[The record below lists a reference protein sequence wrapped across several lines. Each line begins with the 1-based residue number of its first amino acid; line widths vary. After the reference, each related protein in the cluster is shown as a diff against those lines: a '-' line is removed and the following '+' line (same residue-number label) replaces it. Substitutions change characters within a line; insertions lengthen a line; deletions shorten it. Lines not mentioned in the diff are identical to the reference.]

1 MGLMRALQGVA
12 TGYLDARV
20 GQFETAAK
28 AKADKEALKDK
39 YKAEE
44 TMRINVKNNEL
55 TKNAEIKAI
64 KDAEDR
70 EGRKQELLSRGFT
83 EDYLMLKGQ
92 HALKSDS
99 NLTSF
104 LQEGADHYGVTRW
117 WITPTN
123 FGEKDQIGKTVQ
135 EIELSNVN
143 RKLNSD
149 TVKKVTE
156 DTNNISSS
164 VSTNQLDTSTASSS
178 SVAPLSGRALFIA
191 SPKRARSEGKTYI
204 NTSNGQTIHAYQYE
218 EVIGKGKFGGN
229 YYTTTYQE
237 ADDGDGGKIL
247 MPNISMVK
255 DMSTF
260 VPYDLSIAKQFNS
273 FIDKTSQ
280 TSYLIR
286 NPKTGLQERVTG
298 QMTTYTN
305 GAPPTEVL
313 YGISP
318 SLAEGLDID
327 LEEVLMTPIEGTPF
341 FTEET
346 INKDFLVDK
355 TKFNRAVFAVHKYE
369 LQSVSS
375 TNSPSSTTSAYKE
388 LGDSKTNTI
397 KANAVSIA
405 GFNSSDDPKSRD
417 FSNEPI
423 IGGGTYIKIFGE
435 TEAQKTVPIFLGILD
450 DSLSYLKN
458 KKIKSIDTGGK
469 FGNLDESQGRFSFPP
484 NIDASEI
491 DNFQQNYAINKN
503 NTISSEL
510 GLDMNSETV
519 DEANFVNRVAEYF
532 KTIRQDLAQNEI
544 LKINSLSTETFKDSE
559 GNKTSERQQYAEA
572 NGVEENID
580 AVNVMASRITDNN
593 IQRDITTLDEL
604 LEVGAAMKERRTVAM
619 TTRKSK
625 ADREERETVSNYFP
639 QMGDIKT
646 EDSFESFIDNY
657 VNDPNSDE
665 QVDDLIYAINNLTSE
680 EDERKSLLIQARKYL
695 EGDKT
700 EEYSYDKQSTDF
712 KTRENERDVLQ
723 QMKDKKETGF
733 TSSEWINS
741 NKVAELPSE
750 MDMGETFDDSAGA
763 TSVNIRASNWRK
775 KYPDY
780 DIETGLKKFVSEN
793 LPTAHVES
801 RPTKGFFKGL
811 PNKSQEDWDRIW
823 SDTHGKNGVPL
834 TENELKIIKDKKISK
849 EEKAN
854 EPRTGVDRTV
864 GDFLS
869 DTKEKLKESQYKIS
883 DKPVYKG
890 IFGGLSKKDYDS
902 MTAEEVI
909 EAYK

>member
-55 TKNAEIKAI
+55 TKNAETKAI
-64 KDAEDR
+64 KDAEDKER
-70 EGRKQELLSRGFT
+70 RKQELISLGFT
-83 EDYLMLKGQ
+83 EEYLMSHGQ
-92 HALKSDS
+92 YALGSDTNS
-99 NLTSF
+99 QNFIKLG
-104 LQEGADHYGVTRW
+104 QDQYGIARW
-117 WITPTN
+117 WDTPIN
-123 FGEKDQIGKTVQ
+123 FQHDGGNYKGMTVQ
-135 EIELSNVN
+135 EYKMSSGGGGF
-143 RKLNSD
+143 NSEN
-149 TVKKVTE
+149 VKKETK
-156 DTNNISSS
+156 DKTNISDA
-164 VSTNQLDTSTASSS
+164 VANNQIQTVQTD
-178 SVAPLSGRALFIA
+178 VEVPLYGKDLFFA

-204 NTSNGQTIHAYQYE
+204 NTNNGQTIHAYQYE

-305 GAPPTEVL
+305 GTTPTEVL

-318 SLAEGLDID
+318 SLAGGLGID
-327 LEEVLMTPIEGTPF
+327 LEEVLMKPIEGTPL
-341 FTEET
+341 FTEEN

-355 TKFNRAVFAVHKYE
+355 TKFNRAVFGIHGYE

-388 LGDSKTNTI
+388 LGNSKTNTI

-405 GFNSSDDPKSRD
+405 GFNSSDDPKSGD
-417 FSNEPI
+417 FFNETI
-423 IGGGTYIKIFGE
+423 VGEGTYTRFYGD
-435 TEAQKTVPIFLGILD
+435 TEAQKSVPIFLGILD

-510 GLDMNSETV
+510 GLDMNSGTV

-544 LKINSLSTETFKDSE
+544 LKINSLSTKTFKDSE
-559 GNKTSERQQYAEA
+559 GNKTSELQQYAEA
-572 NGVEENID
+572 NGVEEDID
-580 AVNVMASRITDNN
+580 EVNVMASRITDNN

-604 LEVGAAMKERRTVAM
+604 LEVGAAMKERRTVA
-619 TTRKSK
+619 TTTKKSK
-625 ADREERETVSNYFP
+625 ADREERESVSNYFP
-639 QMGDIKT
+639 PMGDIKT

-657 VNDPNSDE
+657 VNDPNSEE

-680 EDERKSLLIQARKYL
+680 QDERDSLFRQARKYL

-700 EEYSYDKQSTDF
+700 EEYPYDKQSTDF

-723 QMKDKKETGF
+723 QMKDEKETGF

-741 NKVAELPSE
+741 NKVELPK
-750 MDMGETFDDSAGA
+750 DGIA
-763 TSVNIRASNWRK
+763 TAAWKSKN
-775 KYPDY
+775 PDY
-780 DIETGLKKFVSEN
+780 DSKTGIKKFVN
-793 LPTAHVES
+793 ADLTPGHVEP
-801 RPTKGFFKGL
+801 RPDTSATTGKVL
-811 PNKSQEDWDRIW
+811 DIIPARQWDKIW
-823 SDTHGKNGVPL
+823 SATHGEDGVPL
-834 TENELKIIKDKKISK
+834 TEEELKNIEDKKSK
-849 EEKAN
+849 EAEKRN
-854 EPRTGVDRTV
+854 QLLNKKLTMEDILGEK
-864 GDFLS
+864 
-869 DTKEKLKESQYKIS
+869 KEYKIS
-883 DKPVYKG
+883 DKPPYKG
-890 IFGGLSKKDYDS
+890 FFGKLSKKDYDS

>member
-1 MGLMRALQGVA
+1 MGLMRALQGVG
-12 TGYLDARV
+12 TGWLEARV

-55 TKNAEIKAI
+55 TKNAETKAI

-70 EGRKQELLSRGFT
+70 ERRKQELLSRGFT

-92 HALKSDS
+92 YALSSDS

-117 WITPTN
+117 WITPAN
-123 FGEKDQIGKTVQ
+123 FGNKDQIGKTVQ

-143 RKLNSD
+143 KKLNSD

-156 DTNNISSS
+156 ETNNISSS
-164 VSTNQLDTSTASSS
+164 VSENQLDTGTASSAS
-178 SVAPLSGRALFIA
+178 GAPLSGKALFVA
-191 SPKRARSEGKTYI
+191 SPKRAQSEGELYI
-204 NTSNGQTIHAYQYE
+204 NTKTGEESHLFQYE
-218 EVIGKGKFGGN
+218 QDIGDKNWGDAFYK
-229 YYTTTYQE
+229 TTYE
-237 ADDGDGGKIL
+237 EIDGIL
-247 MPNISMVK
+247 MPQLSMVTNMGNLK
-255 DMSTF
+255 KWDINT
-260 VPYDLSIAKQFNS
+260 AKQFKP

-305 GAPPTEVL
+305 GTTPTEVL

-318 SLAEGLDID
+318 SLIDGFGID
-327 LEEVLMTPIEGTPF
+327 LQEVLMTPIEGTPF

-355 TKFNRAVFAVHKYE
+355 TKFNRAVFDVHGYE

-388 LGDSKTNTI
+388 LGNSRTNTI

-405 GFNSSDDPKSRD
+405 GFNSSDASGKKD
-417 FSNEPI
+417 FFNETI
-423 IGGGTYIKIFGE
+423 EGE
-435 TEAQKTVPIFLGILD
+435 GLITRFYGDTEAQKSVPIFLGILD

-458 KKIKSIDTGGK
+458 KKIKSIDTGGM

-510 GLDMNSETV
+510 GLDMNSGTV

-544 LKINSLSTETFKDSE
+544 LKITNLSTKTFKDSE

-572 NGVEENID
+572 NGVEEDID
-580 AVNVMASRITDNN
+580 EVNVMASRITDNN

-604 LEVGAAMKERRTVAM
+604 LEVGAAMKERRTVA
-619 TTRKSK
+619 TTNRKSK
-625 ADREERETVSNYFP
+625 ADREERESVSNYFP

-680 EDERKSLLIQARKYL
+680 QDERDSLFRQARKYL

-700 EEYSYDKQSTDF
+700 EEYPYDKQSTDF
-712 KTRENERDVLQ
+712 KTRENERDVLKQ
-723 QMKDKKETGF
+723 IKDKKETGF

-793 LPTAHVES
+793 LPTGHVES

-869 DTKEKLKESQYKIS
+869 GINEKLKESQYKIS
-883 DKPVYKG
+883 DKPLYKG

>member
-55 TKNAEIKAI
+55 TKNAETKAI

-70 EGRKQELLSRGFT
+70 ERRKQELLSRGFT

-104 LQEGADHYGVTRW
+104 LQEGADHYGITRW

-123 FGEKDQIGKTVQ
+123 FGNKDQIGKTVQ

-156 DTNNISSS
+156 DTNNIPSS

-178 SVAPLSGRALFIA
+178 SVAPLSGKALFVA
-191 SPKRARSEGKTYI
+191 SPKRAQSEGELYI
-204 NTSNGQTIHAYQYE
+204 NTKTGEESHLFQYE
-218 EVIGKGKFGGN
+218 QDIGDKNWGDAFYK
-229 YYTTTYQE
+229 TTYE
-237 ADDGDGGKIL
+237 EIDGIL
-247 MPNISMVK
+247 MPQLSMVTNMGNLK
-255 DMSTF
+255 KWDINT
-260 VPYDLSIAKQFNS
+260 AKQFKP
-273 FIDKTSQ
+273 FIDTTTQ
-280 TSYLIR
+280 VNFLVR
-286 NPKTGLQERVTG
+286 NPVTGKEERVTG
-298 QMTTYTN
+298 QKVTYTN
-305 GAPPTEVL
+305 GDLPKTTL
-313 YGISP
+313 YGINP
-318 SLAEGLDID
+318 NLAKDLGID
-327 LEEVLMTPIEGTPF
+327 LTQVLKDQQVEGTPTQF
-341 FTEET
+341 EDVT
-346 INKDFLVDK
+346 IPKNFEIDKDLFDRALFDSLGEK
-355 TKFNRAVFAVHKYE
+355 YILRAVDSA
-369 LQSVSS
+369 SASS
-375 TNSPSSTTSAYKE
+375 SSSTTSAYKE
-388 LGDSKTNTI
+388 LGNSKTNTI

-405 GFNSSDDPKSRD
+405 GFNSSDASGKKD
-417 FSNEPI
+417 FFNETI
-423 IGGGTYIKIFGE
+423 EGE
-435 TEAQKTVPIFLGILD
+435 GLITRFYGDTEAQKSVPIFLGILD

-458 KKIKSIDTGGK
+458 KKIKSIDTGGM

-510 GLDMNSETV
+510 GLDMNSGTV

-544 LKINSLSTETFKDSE
+544 LKITNLSTETFKDSE

-580 AVNVMASRITDNN
+580 EVNVMASRITDNN

-604 LEVGAAMKERRTVAM
+604 LEVGAAMKERRTVA
-619 TTRKSK
+619 TTNRKSK
-625 ADREERETVSNYFP
+625 ADREERESVSNYFP

-657 VNDPNSDE
+657 VNDPNSEE

-680 EDERKSLLIQARKYL
+680 QDERDSLFRQARKYL

-700 EEYSYDKQSTDF
+700 EEYPYDKQSTDF
-712 KTRENERDVLQ
+712 KTRENERDVLKQ
-723 QMKDKKETGF
+723 IKDEKETGF

-741 NKVAELPSE
+741 NKVELPK
-750 MDMGETFDDSAGA
+750 DGIA
-763 TSVNIRASNWRK
+763 TAAWKSKN
-775 KYPDY
+775 PDY
-780 DIETGLKKFVSEN
+780 DSKTGIKKFVN
-793 LPTAHVES
+793 ADLTPGHVEP
-801 RPTKGFFKGL
+801 RPDTSATTGKVL
-811 PNKSQEDWDRIW
+811 DIIPARQWDKIW
-823 SDTHGKNGVPL
+823 SATHGENGVPL
-834 TENELKIIKDKKISK
+834 TEEELKNIEDKKSK
-849 EEKAN
+849 EAEKRN
-854 EPRTGVDRTV
+854 QLLNKKLTMEDILGEK
-864 GDFLS
+864 
-869 DTKEKLKESQYKIS
+869 KEYKIS
-883 DKPVYKG
+883 DKPPYKG
-890 IFGGLSKKDYDS
+890 FFGKLSKKDYDS